1 MPSPELLVPLLLV
14 GLSETSSA
22 AVRQVDLAEA
32 LSLALTRNRSLAVAQ
47 ADVARVQAA
56 VTQARAGWLPVLNAN
71 ASLVW
76 LDADRQIA
84 DRVIT
89 AQETLQA
96 NLQLQIPLVAARA
109 WLETARAADAVEVA
123 QANERER
130 RRAIG
135 ILTARVYLGVVQERQ
150 ALAIA
155 ERAVQTSKAA
165 LTLAVRRKEAG
176 AGTRLEE
183 ARAERELADNQ
194 SRLESAFVR
203 VAAAQEALGAVTA
216 EDGPLDATVLP
227 ELERGPGLVEALEGL
242 EARSDLAAQ
251 VARRAL
257 AEKRAG
263 DAWGDYLPTL
273 LGVVT
278 PLLQTPPTPTVPSP
292 ALQAQL
298 LLSFPIFDGG
308 LRYAR
313 QAEREALLSAAE
325 ASLEEARLAAR
336 SELRA
341 SHQAVEHR
349 VRARRSAEAAATLAE
364 ETLRL
369 VRRTFEEGSGTQ
381 LELIDAERSARD
393 AATSAVLALI
403 AERSAMVDLLA
414 AAGRFPEEVAP

>member
-1 MPSPELLVPLLLV
+1 MPSPELLVSLLLV

-32 LSLALTRNRSLAVAQ
+32 LNLAFARNRSLAVVR

-56 VTQARAGWLPVLNAN
+56 VTQARAGWLPTLNAN

-96 NLQLQIPLVAARA
+96 NLQLQVPLVAARA
-109 WLETARAADAVEVA
+109 WLESARAAEAVEVA

-135 ILTARVYLGVVQERQ
+135 LLTARVYLGVVQERQ

-155 ERAVQTSKAA
+155 ERAVQTSRAA
-165 LTLAVRRKEAG
+165 LALAVRRKEAG

-183 ARAERELADNQ
+183 ARAERELQDNL
-194 SRLESAFVR
+194 SRLESAWVR
-203 VAAAQEALGAVTA
+203 VAAGREALGAVTA
-216 EDGPLDATVLP
+216 EDGPLDASVLP
-227 ELERGPGLVEALEGL
+227 ELEPGPGLAEALAGL
-242 EARSDLAAQ
+242 EDRPDLATQ
-251 VARRAL
+251 VARRTL

-325 ASLEEARLAAR
+325 ATLEEARLSAR
-336 SELRA
+336 SELRT
-341 SHQAVEHR
+341 SYQVVEHR
-349 VRARRSAEAAATLAE
+349 AQARVSAEAAATLAE

-381 LELIDAERSARD
+381 LELIDAERAARD
-393 AATSAVLALI
+393 AATSAVLAAI
-403 AERSAMVDLLA
+403 AEKSAMIDLLA
-414 AAGRFPEEVAP
+414 AAGRFPAEVAP